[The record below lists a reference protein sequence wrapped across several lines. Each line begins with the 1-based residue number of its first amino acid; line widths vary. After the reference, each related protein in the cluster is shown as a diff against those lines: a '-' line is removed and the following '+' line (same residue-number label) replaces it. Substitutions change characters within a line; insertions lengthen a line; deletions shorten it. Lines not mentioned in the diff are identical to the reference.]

1 MINAFKNLRR
11 NLKGNLTA
19 QVGVCITLVVICVM
33 IFAPYI
39 APQDPE
45 KMSLRD
51 RLKPPYGFERGNA
64 KYLLGTDG
72 NGRDILSRIIYGTRV
87 SVTIGVLSSLFAAA
101 FGTIMGLIA
110 GYYGGR
116 IDTVIMR
123 IGDTMLAFPAIV
135 LGIIIIAVLGP
146 GLMNLIIALSLYI
159 WVWFARTIRGEVLHV
174 KEIEYVESSRA
185 CGASDLRLMLSHI
198 LPNTISATIV
208 LGTMEIGH
216 LIILETALS
225 FFGMSGMKLSWG
237 YDIALGRLYLG
248 TAWWA
253 ATVPGLACFVAVMG
267 FNMVG
272 DWLRDSL
279 DPKTY

>member
-1 MINAFKNLRR
+1 MINALKNLKKT
-11 NLKGNLTA
+11 LKGNLTA
-19 QVGVCITLVVICVM
+19 QVGVGIILVVICVI
-33 IFAPYI
+33 IFGPYLAPHN
-39 APQDPE
+39 PE
-45 KMSLRD
+45 KIALRD
-51 RLKPPYGFERGNA
+51 RLRPPYGFDRGII
-64 KYLLGTDG
+64 KYPLGTDG

-87 SVTIGVLSSLFAAA
+87 SVTIGVLSSLFAGA
-101 FGTIMGLIA
+101 FGTIMGLLA

-116 IDTVIMR
+116 VDAVIMR
-123 IGDTMLAFPAIV
+123 IGDIMLAFPAIV
-135 LGIIIIAVLGP
+135 LGIIIVAVLGP

-174 KEIEYVESSRA
+174 REIEYVESSRA
-185 CGASDLRLMLSHI
+185 CGASDLRLMANHI

-225 FFGMSGMKLSWG
+225 FFGLSGMKLSWG

-253 ATVPGLACFVAVMG
+253 ATVPGLACFVTVMG
-267 FNMVG
+267 FNLIG

>member
-1 MINAFKNLRR
+1 MIDSLKKG
-11 NLKGNLTA
+11 LKGNLTA
-19 QVGVCITLVVICVM
+19 AVGLVIIVGVVSVIV
-33 IFAPYI
+33 FAPYL
-39 APQDPE
+39 APQDPQ
-45 KMSLRD
+45 KMSLKD
-51 RLKPPYGFERGNA
+51 RLRPPYGFKGSSI

-87 SVTIGVLSSLFAAA
+87 SVTIGVLSSLFAAV

-116 IDTVIMR
+116 IDEIIMR
-123 IGDTMLAFPAIV
+123 IGDIMLAFPAIV
-135 LGIIIIAVLGP
+135 LGIVIVAVLGP
-146 GLMNLIIALSLYI
+146 GLMNLVIALSLYI

-174 KEIEYVESSRA
+174 REIEYVEASRA
-185 CGASDLRLMLSHI
+185 CGASDLRLMVSHI
-198 LPNTISATIV
+198 LPNTVSATLV

-225 FFGMSGMKLSWG
+225 FFGMSGMTLSWG
-237 YDIALGRLYLG
+237 YDIALGRKYLA
-248 TAWWA
+248 TAWWT
-253 ATVPGLACFVAVMG
+253 ATIPGLACFVTVIG
-267 FNMVG
+267 FNLVG